1 MEHQLRIQMQLQ
13 TVLWY
18 SYFRGMILIRTDF
31 KTKHKL
37 YIASQSA
44 PSPDSEHSAC
54 TPDASN

>member
-1 MEHQLRIQMQLQ
+1 MQLQ

-18 SYFRGMILIRTDF
+18 SYFRGMILIHTVF

-44 PSPDSEHSAC
+44 PSP
-54 TPDASN
+54 